1 MVQEPCG
8 KIQHLTGRSALM
20 ETLNGIWE
28 AGLAEVREGEDSQT
42 APTGTHLWYH
52 LEVQGVV
59 G

>member
-1 MVQEPCG
+1 
-8 KIQHLTGRSALM
+8 M